1 MLRAGYGI
9 AMLADEIAEGRFE
22 DNKSKCLTWKTTDG
36 SPALISP
43 AGIAKDAIIIRADNV
58 CMAYESETLDASDL
72 PCIAPPFPRIVIE
85 SSTSPAQSLLQRWGL
100 VINSQE
106 LDSLAWEEL
115 RHIFVDQNI
124 EVTPRWFLFG
134 WFFIHVR
141 GERLPRLQ
149 CITESLADGRG
160 VPLFRGI
167 CDWFGEQ
174 EKAAAWPWMSWF
186 INLAHLTVSFM
197 HCKNVVQRVVA
208 PPPKLSKRHKER
220 HGRPLFSYRVLEI
233 EPMKQVL
240 RTEGRS
246 EEVGLAKALHICR
259 GHFKDYRERGLFGR
273 NKGLYWWD
281 QHARGSIEA
290 GVVGK
295 DYSVKA
301 PT

>member
-1 MLRAGYGI
+1 MLI
-9 AMLADEIAEGRFE
+9 DDLARGRY
-22 DNKSKCLTWKTTDG
+22 LIPATVTDANADIIDG
-36 SPALISP
+36 FT
-43 AGIAKDAIIIRADNV
+43 KDAVPHAEVILAENV
-58 CMAYESETLDASDL
+58 WNYVGNRGGITIKDI
-72 PCIAPPFPRIVIE
+72 PCVAPPFPWMAIE
-85 SSTSPAQSLLQRWGL
+85 SPGLGKVRRWCVLLRGLEMSSDEIADLRRDQPVLLSGSTKK
-100 VINSQE
+100 
-106 LDSLAWEEL
+106 
-115 RHIFVDQNI
+115 
-124 EVTPRWFLFG
+124 PRWLLTGLLISSIPGETKPGIMGRLICVASDDGTPIHYGGHDFIDAMDSSEMNDASRM
-134 WFFIHVR
+134 WFARCASVT
-141 GERLPRLQ
+141 L
-149 CITESLADGRG
+149 
-160 VPLFRGI
+160 
-167 CDWFGEQ
+167 
-174 EKAAAWPWMSWF
+174 
-186 INLAHLTVSFM
+186 LTISFM